1 MEQNIGKIGEDAAA
15 AFLESRGYKT
25 VVRNYREKFGE
36 IDIVSLSPGG
46 DTTIFFEIKTMRQ
59 YSGNQLGNE
68 SVAMLLPEDQM
79 SPDKMRKF
87 RKVCEF
93 FMLNNAGM
101 FSTGGGSALGRHAE
115 HSWQMDVL
123 AIEVLG
129 PGMFLQENLGTN
141 NGTKI
146 YLFKHDNFS
155 FVIRHYENV

>member
-1 MEQNIGKIGEDAAA
+1 MAGNIIMEQNIGKIGEDAAA

-101 FSTGGGSALGRHAE
+101 FHVKHL
-115 HSWQMDVL
+115 WQMDVL